1 LVLAK
6 MASQIEHI
14 ARGRFGIDL
23 VNAWNKPEYEKAGIA
38 FAEHDERYAYGREW
52 LAVVDALL
60 RGERVTFS
68 GRYFRISDYQLRP
81 KDHFRARPCEQAAR
95 PNRKMRHHGRSS
107 RQVAHACRTDP
118 QQALWF

>member
-81 KDHFRARPCEQAAR
+81 KDHFRARPCDLCR
-95 PNRKMRHHGRSS
+95 RRIRSCAES
-107 RQVAHACRTDP
+107 RRN
-118 QQALWF
+118 LR